1 MKNLKSR
8 NEEKRR
14 QQDEKRRLQEEKAR
28 TKKEKKAKRAR
39 NREYAIVSYFF
50 VGIFLSLIVYMV
62 YFEVEK
68 KDSVISSPYNTR
80 QNQFEDRVVRGSILA
95 STGETLAYTQVN
107 GDGSETRIYPYEN
120 MFAHI
125 VGYDANGKNGL
136 ESLANFQLMT
146 SHDGYFNQV
155 KNEMKEE
162 KNLGDSVVTTLD
174 VSLQKRAYEALGQ
187 NRGAVVAL
195 NPKTGAVLAMV
206 SKPDFNP
213 NTVAQDWEYLT
224 GDASNS
230 SLLNR
235 ATQGAYPPGSVFKIV
250 TALSYLRSEGTLDG
264 FSYEC
269 QGGIT
274 VDDHTI
280 TCYGGEVHG
289 TENFRSAFA
298 ESCNSAF
305 ARIGLNLGGKKLTET
320 AESLL
325 FNNKLPVSIN
335 YAKSK
340 FELGDHPGNP
350 LLMQTSIGQGN
361 TLVSPMHMALIV
373 SAIANDGVLM
383 KPYYM
388 EQVQNVNGD
397 VVKTYES
404 SEYKS
409 LMTKEEANTL
419 KELMEAVVTEGTAS
433 SLSAENYSAGGK
445 TGSAEYY
452 GSDGSIQTHSWF
464 VGFAGMEEPEI
475 VVAVIA
481 EGAGTGSSVAV
492 PIAHEIFN
500 EYYY

>member
-1 MKNLKSR
+1 MKSR

-50 VGIFLSLIVYMV
+50 VGIFLSLIVYMI

-264 FSYEC
+264 FS
-269 QGGIT
+269 
-274 VDDHTI
+274 
-280 TCYGGEVHG
+280 
-289 TENFRSAFA
+289 
-298 ESCNSAF
+298 
-305 ARIGLNLGGKKLTET
+305 
-320 AESLL
+320 
-325 FNNKLPVSIN
+325 
-335 YAKSK
+335 
-340 FELGDHPGNP
+340 
-350 LLMQTSIGQGN
+350 
-361 TLVSPMHMALIV
+361 
-373 SAIANDGVLM
+373 
-383 KPYYM
+383 
-388 EQVQNVNGD
+388 
-397 VVKTYES
+397 
-404 SEYKS
+404 
-409 LMTKEEANTL
+409 
-419 KELMEAVVTEGTAS
+419 
-433 SLSAENYSAGGK
+433 
-445 TGSAEYY
+445 
-452 GSDGSIQTHSWF
+452 
-464 VGFAGMEEPEI
+464 
-475 VVAVIA
+475 
-481 EGAGTGSSVAV
+481 
-492 PIAHEIFN
+492 
-500 EYYY
+500 